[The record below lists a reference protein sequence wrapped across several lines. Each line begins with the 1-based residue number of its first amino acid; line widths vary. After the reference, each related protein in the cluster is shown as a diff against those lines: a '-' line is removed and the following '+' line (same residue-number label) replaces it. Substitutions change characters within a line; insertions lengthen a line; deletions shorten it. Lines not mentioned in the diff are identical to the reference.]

1 MTKLY
6 KGFIPKQTRTKNIMK
21 NTLSFLSLLAF
32 LFLGLGN
39 LSFAQVDNNKVL
51 INTTVVDFKQKI
63 RPGETVMFVNT
74 KTGEVFSKTSD
85 KEGKCFFVLIKG
97 NEYLIKYKNF
107 GKEVDYQKV
116 EIPDVAR
123 LKELKVLIKFQPAIA
138 YTLDNV
144 LFETGKANLKN
155 TSFKAIDELATA
167 MTAKTTME
175 VEIAGHT
182 DNVGDKETNLRLS
195 QERAEAV
202 RDYLIKKSIEAR
214 RITAKG
220 YGDTKP
226 VADNNTEIGKQQNR
240 RTEVKIIKE

>member
-1 MTKLY
+1 
-6 KGFIPKQTRTKNIMK
+6 MK
-21 NTLSFLSLLAF
+21 NKIQFLLLSVF
-32 LFLGLGN
+32 LFLGTNDLT
-39 LSFAQVDNNKVL
+39 FAQVDNNKVL
-51 INTTVVDFKQKI
+51 INTTVVDFKQKV

-74 KTGEVFSKTSD
+74 KTEEVFTKISD

-107 GKEVDYQKV
+107 GKDVEYQKV
-116 EIPDVAR
+116 QIPDVAR
-123 LKELKVLIKFQPAIA
+123 LKELKVLIKFQPATA

-155 TSFKAIDELATA
+155 TSFKAIDELASA
-167 MTAKTTME
+167 MAVKSTME
-175 VEIAGHT
+175 IEIAGHT
-182 DNVGDKETNLRLS
+182 DNVGDKSANLTLS

-202 RDYLIKKSIEAR
+202 RNYLIKKGIEAN

-226 VADNNTEIGKQQNR
+226 VADNTTSAGKQQNR

>member
-1 MTKLY
+1 
-6 KGFIPKQTRTKNIMK
+6 MK
-21 NTLSFLSLLAF
+21 NRITFLLLSIF
-32 LFLGLGN
+32 LFLGLNN
-39 LSFAQVDNNKVL
+39 LSFAQVDTDKVL
-51 INTTVVDFKQKI
+51 INTTVVDFKQKV

-74 KTGEVFSKTSD
+74 KTGEVFTKISD
-85 KEGKCFFVLIKG
+85 KEGKCFFVLVKG

-107 GKEVDYQKV
+107 GKDVDYQKV
-116 EIPDVAR
+116 QIPDVAR
-123 LKELKVLIKFQPAIA
+123 LKELKVLVKFQPATA

-155 TSFKAIDELATA
+155 TSFKAIDELAAA

-175 VEIAGHT
+175 IEIAGHT
-182 DNVGDKETNLRLS
+182 DNVGDKDANLKLS

-202 RDYLIKKSIEAR
+202 RVYLIKKGIDAS

-226 VADNNTEIGKQQNR
+226 VADNSTEAGKQQNR

>member
-1 MTKLY
+1 MTKASIKHILGQ
-6 KGFIPKQTRTKNIMK
+6 KMMK
-21 NTLSFLSLLAF
+21 NRITFILLSIF
-32 LFLGLGN
+32 LFLGLNN
-39 LSFAQVDNNKVL
+39 LVSAQVDADKVL
-51 INTTVVDFKQKI
+51 INTTVVDFKQKV

-74 KTGEVFSKTSD
+74 KTGEVFTKISD

-107 GKEVDYQKV
+107 GKDVDYQKV
-116 EIPDVAR
+116 QIPDVAR
-123 LKELKVLIKFQPAIA
+123 LKELKVLIKFQPATA

-155 TSFKAIDELATA
+155 SSFKAIDELSAA
-167 MTAKTTME
+167 MRAKSTME
-175 VEIAGHT
+175 IEIAGHT
-182 DNVGDKETNLRLS
+182 DNVGDKEANLKLS

-202 RDYLIKKSIEAR
+202 RDYLIKKGIDAS

-226 VADNNTEIGKQQNR
+226 VADNSTSTGKQQNR

>member
-1 MTKLY
+1 
-6 KGFIPKQTRTKNIMK
+6 MK
-21 NTLSFLSLLAF
+21 NKIPFLLLSVF
-32 LFLGLGN
+32 LFLGLNN
-39 LSFAQVDNNKVL
+39 LTFGQVDNDKVL
-51 INTTVVDFKQKI
+51 INTTVVDFKQKV

-74 KTGEVFSKTSD
+74 QTGEVFSKISD

-97 NEYLIKYKNF
+97 SEYLIKYKNF

-116 EIPDVAR
+116 QIPDVAR
-123 LKELKVLIKFQPAIA
+123 LKELKVLVKFQPATA

-155 TSFKAIDELATA
+155 SSFKAIDELASA
-167 MTAKTTME
+167 MTAKKTME
-175 VEIAGHT
+175 IEIAGHT
-182 DNVGDKETNLRLS
+182 DNVGDKNANLKLS

-202 RDYLIKKSIEAR
+202 RDYLIKKGIDAS

-226 VADNNTEIGKQQNR
+226 VADNSTDAGKQQNR

>member
-1 MTKLY
+1 
-6 KGFIPKQTRTKNIMK
+6 MK
-21 NTLSFLSLLAF
+21 NRIISLLISVF
-32 LFLGLGN
+32 LFLILNSLG
-39 LSFAQVDNNKVL
+39 FAQVDTDKVL
-51 INTTVVDFKQKI
+51 INTTVVDFKQKV

-74 KTGEVFSKTSD
+74 QTGEVFSKISD

-116 EIPDVAR
+116 QIPDVAR
-123 LKELKVLIKFQPAIA
+123 LKELKVLIKFQPATA

-155 TSFKAIDELATA
+155 TSFKAIDELAEA
-167 MTAKTTME
+167 MKAKETME
-175 VEIAGHT
+175 IEIAGHT
-182 DNVGDKETNLRLS
+182 DNVGDKDTNLKLS

-202 RDYLIKKSIEAR
+202 RDYLIKKGIAAN

-226 VADNNTEIGKQQNR
+226 VADNSTEKGKQQNR

>member
-1 MTKLY
+1 MNK
-6 KGFIPKQTRTKNIMK
+6 KI
-21 NTLSFLSLLAF
+21 SFLLLSIFF
-32 LFLGLGN
+32 LLGVEN
-39 LSFAQVDNNKVL
+39 LSIGQVDVNKVL
-51 INTTVVDFKQKI
+51 INTTVVDFKQKV

-74 KTGEVFSKTSD
+74 KTNEVFSKISN

-97 NEYLIKYKNF
+97 EEYMIKYKNF

-116 EIPDVAR
+116 QIPDVAR
-123 LKELKVLIKFQPAIA
+123 LKELKVLIKFQPATA

-155 TSFKAIDELATA
+155 SSFKAIDELASA
-167 MTAKTTME
+167 MNAKKTME
-175 VEIAGHT
+175 IEIAGHT
-182 DNVGDKETNLRLS
+182 DNVGNKETNLKLS

-202 RDYLIKKSIEAR
+202 RTYLIKKGIEAS

-226 VADNNTEIGKQQNR
+226 VANNSTEAGRQQNR

>member
-1 MTKLY
+1 
-6 KGFIPKQTRTKNIMK
+6 MK
-21 NTLSFLSLLAF
+21 NKIPFLLLSVFLFLSLN
-32 LFLGLGN
+32 N
-39 LSFAQVDNNKVL
+39 LIFGQVDNDKVL
-51 INTTVVDFKQKI
+51 INTTVVDFKQKV

-74 KTGEVFSKTSD
+74 KTDEIFTKISD
-85 KEGKCFFVLIKG
+85 KEGKCFFVLLKG
-97 NEYLIKYKNF
+97 SEYLIKYKNF

-116 EIPDVAR
+116 QIPDVAR
-123 LKELKVLIKFQPAIA
+123 LKELKVLVKFQPATA

-155 TSFKAIDELATA
+155 TSFKAIDELASA
-167 MTAKTTME
+167 MTAKKTME
-175 VEIAGHT
+175 IEIAGHT
-182 DNVGDKETNLRLS
+182 DNVGDKNANLKLS

-202 RDYLIKKSIEAR
+202 RAYLIKQGIDAN

-226 VADNNTEIGKQQNR
+226 VADNSTDKGKQQNR